1 MTKDLT
7 IVITTYRSEEKI
19 ESCLRSIDSDIKVI
33 IVENSNNSKFK
44 SDIENKFKN
53 VECIL
58 SNKNL
63 GYGKANNI
71 GLNKVS
77 TKYSLILNPDTLLG
91 KEAINNFFIFSKRN
105 VNFTLLGPSQNENLS
120 KLETCKYNRSGLFET
135 ESIKGFATFLHMP
148 KFAKIGF
155 FDESFF
161 LYLEEIDLCKR
172 VKATKEKIYIDENV
186 KIFHDGGKS
195 VNQNFSYETELVR
208 NWHWMWSL
216 FYYNKKHFN
225 YIYALI
231 FVLPKF
237 FSALFKS
244 FFYKCIF
251 NSKKS
256 KIYSMRLSGLF
267 HSIIGKPSLYRS
279 TLD

>member
-105 VNFTLLGPSQNENLS
+105 VNFTLLGPSQNE
-120 KLETCKYNRSGLFET
+120 
-135 ESIKGFATFLHMP
+135 
-148 KFAKIGF
+148 KFI
-155 FDESFF
+155 
-161 LYLEEIDLCKR
+161 
-172 VKATKEKIYIDENV
+172 
-186 KIFHDGGKS
+186 
-195 VNQNFSYETELVR
+195 
-208 NWHWMWSL
+208 
-216 FYYNKKHFN
+216 
-225 YIYALI
+225 
-231 FVLPKF
+231 
-237 FSALFKS
+237 
-244 FFYKCIF
+244 
-251 NSKKS
+251 
-256 KIYSMRLSGLF
+256 
-267 HSIIGKPSLYRS
+267 
-279 TLD
+279 